1 MSVQDDRGCS
11 YGNVAW
17 GNGSTQGI
25 ISRIGGVDVVLNTPV
40 SVTASQSASPATPT
54 PNHLPTFPPPP
65 YSTSIVTCR
74 VVIQ

>member
-25 ISRIGGVDVVLNTPV
+25 ISRIGGVDVVLKTPV
-40 SVTASQSASPATPT
+40 SVTAS
-54 PNHLPTFPPPP
+54 
-65 YSTSIVTCR
+65 
-74 VVIQ
+74 

>member
-25 ISRIGGVDVVLNTPV
+25 ISRIGGVDVELKTPV
-40 SVTASQSASPATPT
+40 SVTAVQSASPATPT
-54 PNHLPTFPPPP
+54 PNHLPSLFLPIPRR
-65 YSTSIVTCR
+65 S
-74 VVIQ
+74 